1 MEWVELKLKNYRTKE
16 PLCRRGRFGESHGAM
31 GVAAVV
37 VEPCREMG
45 RGPRR
50 GTKSEQTRVITVHPA
65 YKVYGLDIRSYD

>member
-1 MEWVELKLKNYRTKE
+1 MEWVELKLKNYMTKE

-31 GVAAVV
+31 GVVVAV

-45 RGPRR
+45 RGRAETR

-65 YKVYGLDIRSYD
+65 GYKVL

>member
-50 GTKSEQTRVITVHPA
+50 EREAQNLSKHEILQSIP
-65 YKVYGLDIRSYD
+65 LIRSTDWI